1 MIHSFNRLELK
12 YVIPS
17 VIRDALFEDLRAN
30 VSPDPEGGSG
40 VYQVTSLYYDTA
52 DLACFRA
59 KLEGIKFRRKLRIR
73 RYGTLGNDPDAAV
86 MVEIK
91 QRINRTTQKRRIE
104 LPLREAYS
112 LCAGN
117 LLREWPDQTHAA
129 VADEVTFLALA
140 LSLRPTCVIG
150 YIRRAFI
157 GSRYEPGLR
166 ITFDHGLWS
175 SVADAGLGGGAARH
189 AFLSPDWVVM
199 ELKTDR
205 AIPIWVSNLLARNN
219 VALVRFSKYCT
230 GLARLHRLGLASGTG
245 AADATD
251 DQGAP
256 ILRGA
261 PHG

>member
-1 MIHSFNRLELK
+1 MIHNFDRLELK

-17 VIRDALFEDLRAN
+17 STRDALIDDLRAN
-30 VSPDPEGGSG
+30 VSPDPEGDAG

-73 RYGTLGNDPDAAV
+73 QYGMLGNDPNAEV

-91 QRINRTTQKRRIE
+91 QRINRTTQKRRIG
-104 LPLREAYS
+104 LPLREAYL
-112 LCAGN
+112 LCRGQ
-117 LLREWPDQTHAA
+117 LRREWPNQMHAS

-140 LSLRPTCVIG
+140 LLLRPTCVIG
-150 YIRRAFI
+150 YIRQAFI

-189 AFLSPDWVVM
+189 AILPPDWVVM
-199 ELKTDR
+199 ELKTNR
-205 AIPIWVSNLLARNN
+205 AIPLWVSNLLARNN
-219 VALVRFSKYCT
+219 VALDRVSKYCA
-230 GLARLHRLGLASGTG
+230 GLARLHRLGLASGAG
-245 AADATD
+245 AADPTD
-251 DQGAP
+251 
-256 ILRGA
+256 I
-261 PHG
+261 